1 MEEAIKKLEE
11 IVDELDRD
19 SIRIKKLLIA
29 RLEETTSDYPV
40 NYCDSLWNDYRTC
53 LENKIA
59 IEAAIQQMMDEN

>member
-19 SIRIKKLLIA
+19 SIRIKKLLIT
-29 RLEETTSDYPV
+29 RLEEMTSDYPV

-59 IEAAIQQMMDEN
+59 IEAAIQQMIDEN